1 MSYLIEIGIFAGI
14 TLALNQIV
22 NLVYRLAARKTN
34 AVHLRFSKSAA
45 HVIISVIAI
54 YSLAQQFEVTKD
66 ISKVLL
72 QSGSLVIAI
81 ATFAAQQ
88 ALGNVISGI
97 SLSASKP
104 YSVGEKIKV
113 LQGGTIIAEG
123 IVSDVTIRHT
133 IISQF
138 NGETCIVPNSTMD
151 SAVVINTNYTENV
164 GNFVE
169 VEISYDSDIE
179 KAISIMRRIC
189 AENTRSLNTEKNAVT
204 ASGYT
209 RNGIILKTLILTR
222 DLNDNFLACS
232 EIRIALVEEFR
243 KNGIEIPYHAVT
255 VHEHSAVGE
264 HIDEI
269 DDISPNELEDETS
282 ESES

>member
-72 QSGSLVIAI
+72 QSGSLMLAI

-113 LQGGTIIAEG
+113 LQSGTIIAEG
-123 IVSDVTIRHT
+123 IVADVTIRHT

-151 SAVVINTNYTENV
+151 AAVVINTNYTENV

-255 VHEHSAVGE
+255 VHGQ
-264 HIDEI
+264 
-269 DDISPNELEDETS
+269 
-282 ESES
+282 

>member
-1 MSYLIEIGIFAGI
+1 MSYLIKIGIFVAI
-14 TLALNQIV
+14 TLVLNQIV
-22 NLVYRLAARKTN
+22 NLIYRLASKKTK

-113 LQGGTIIAEG
+113 LQSGTIIAEG
-123 IVSDVTIRHT
+123 IVADVTIRHT

-151 SAVVINTNYTENV
+151 AAVVINTNYTENV

-255 VHEHSAVGE
+255 VHGHSAVEEHMGE
-264 HIDEI
+264 GETGDC
-269 DDISPNELEDETS
+269 SKELD
-282 ESES
+282 

>member
-1 MSYLIEIGIFAGI
+1 MSYLIEIGIFVGI

-22 NLVYRLAARKTN
+22 NLVYRLASKKTN

-72 QSGSLVIAI
+72 QSGSLMLAI

-113 LQGGTIIAEG
+113 IQGGTIIAEG

-164 GNFVE
+164 GNFLE
-169 VEISYDSDIE
+169 VEISYESDIE

-189 AENTRSLNTEKNAVT
+189 AENPKSLNTEENAVT
-204 ASGYT
+204 ASAYT
-209 RNGIILKTLILTR
+209 HNGIILKTLILTR
-222 DLNDNFLACS
+222 DLNDNFRACS

-243 KNGIEIPYHAVT
+243 ENGIEIPYNTVT
-255 VHEHSAVGE
+255 LHEHSAVGE
-264 HIDEI
+264 HM
-269 DDISPNELEDETS
+269 S
-282 ESES
+282 EGGIGGDSKEAD